1 MYMTVQE
8 RIVLDHIFSLNRGQN
23 GAEVPIV
30 LITISFTIVNKT
42 KQIKN
47 THVEIMIQYINSISY
62 FSTIISSCFF
72 EVDLII

>member
-1 MYMTVQE
+1 MYVTVQE

-23 GAEVPIV
+23 GTEVPIV
-30 LITISFTIVNKT
+30 LITISFTITNKT

-47 THVEIMIQYINSISY
+47 THVEMMIQYINSISY

-72 EVDLII
+72 EIDLII